1 MSDLKKYNIFITIT
15 SFSKLLVE
23 LFIPLILYDYGF
35 TIKNIILYMIIKYTL
50 CIIMIPITMKINK
63 KISWSKI
70 MILSSFFFSLT
81 YIYLNIMT
89 KSLLSL
95 IILSIIFSIYLIFY
109 WLGRHIYG
117 LSIIEDKK
125 TTDNV
130 SLYTIFTVL
139 GSIPAMYIGSLIL
152 KYFGFIT
159 LTIIVLILML
169 ISIIPLTKINKDIK
183 YIKPNLKPIIK
194 TFLKRNYLFTFIEQ
208 FRYILNNIFPLY
220 IYLYIKKEFT
230 YIGITNLICGIGS
243 IIYIFIISKK
253 MDKNKKDY
261 LSITCILL
269 SILYI
274 GKLNINNTNLFY
286 IIVFIE
292 GILKV
297 TLDTIVQRNAYVY
310 GRNYDVNS
318 YIEFTELLNNI
329 FRTIILIIFYLLNLN
344 LRNIIYIGI
353 LGIFIN
359 SFVKY
364 DDGKYGYKNLLKN
377 ELKNDGIKT

>member
-139 GSIPAMYIGSLIL
+139 GSIPATYIGSLIL

-194 TFLKRNYLFTFIEQ
+194 TFPKRNYLFTFIEQ

-261 LSITCILL
+261 LSISCILL

>member
-81 YIYLNIMT
+81 YIYLNIMN

-139 GSIPAMYIGSLIL
+139 GSIPATYIGSLIL

-194 TFLKRNYLFTFIEQ
+194 TFPKRNYLFTFIEQ

-297 TLDTIVQRNAYVY
+297 TLDTIVQRNTYVY

-329 FRTIILIIFYLLNLN
+329 FRTIILIVFYLLNLN

-377 ELKNDGIKT
+377 ELKNDRIKT

>member
-318 YIEFTELLNNI
+318 YIEFTELLNNV

>member
-139 GSIPAMYIGSLIL
+139 GSIPATYIGSLIL

-194 TFLKRNYLFTFIEQ
+194 TFSKRNYLFTFIEQ

-377 ELKNDGIKT
+377 DRIKT

>member
-70 MILSSFFFSLT
+70 MILSSFLFSLT

-139 GSIPAMYIGSLIL
+139 GSIPATYIGSLIL

-194 TFLKRNYLFTFIEQ
+194 TFSKRNYLFTFIEQ

-377 ELKNDGIKT
+377 ELKNDRIKT

>member
-139 GSIPAMYIGSLIL
+139 GSIPATYIGSLIL

-194 TFLKRNYLFTFIEQ
+194 TFSKRNYLFTFIEQ

-377 ELKNDGIKT
+377 DRINT

>member
-139 GSIPAMYIGSLIL
+139 GSIPATYIGSLIL

-194 TFLKRNYLFTFIEQ
+194 TFPKRNYLFTFIEQ

-261 LSITCILL
+261 LSISCILL

-329 FRTIILIIFYLLNLN
+329 FRTLILIIFYLLNLN

>member
-95 IILSIIFSIYLIFY
+95 TILSIIFSIYLNFY

-139 GSIPAMYIGSLIL
+139 GSIPATYIGSLIL

-194 TFLKRNYLFTFIEQ
+194 TFPKRNYLFTFIEQ

-310 GRNYDVNS
+310 GKNYNVNS

-377 ELKNDGIKT
+377 DRINT

>member
-95 IILSIIFSIYLIFY
+95 IILSIIFSIYLNFY

-139 GSIPAMYIGSLIL
+139 GSIPATYIGSLIL

-194 TFLKRNYLFTFIEQ
+194 TFSKRNYLFTFIEQ

-377 ELKNDGIKT
+377 DRIKT

>member
-139 GSIPAMYIGSLIL
+139 GSIPATYIGSLIL

-194 TFLKRNYLFTFIEQ
+194 TFPKRNYLFTFIEQ

-377 ELKNDGIKT
+377 DRIKT

>member
-50 CIIMIPITMKINK
+50 CIIMIPITMEINK

-139 GSIPAMYIGSLIL
+139 GSIPATYIGSLIL

-194 TFLKRNYLFTFIEQ
+194 TFPKRNYLFTFIEQ

-230 YIGITNLICGIGS
+230 YIGITNLICSIGS
-243 IIYIFIISKK
+243 IIYIFIISKN

-377 ELKNDGIKT
+377 DRIKT

>member
-50 CIIMIPITMKINK
+50 CI
-63 KISWSKI
+63 I

-318 YIEFTELLNNI
+318 YIEFTELLNNV

>member
-95 IILSIIFSIYLIFY
+95 TILSIIFSIYLNFY

-139 GSIPAMYIGSLIL
+139 GSIPATYIGSLIL

-194 TFLKRNYLFTFIEQ
+194 TFPKRNYLFTFIEQ

-286 IIVFIE
+286 IMVFIE

-377 ELKNDGIKT
+377 ELKNGKIKI

>member
-70 MILSSFFFSLT
+70 MILSSFLFSLT

-139 GSIPAMYIGSLIL
+139 GSIPATYIGSLIL

-194 TFLKRNYLFTFIEQ
+194 TFSKRNYLFTFIEQ

-377 ELKNDGIKT
+377 

>member
-95 IILSIIFSIYLIFY
+95 IILSIIFSIYLNFY

-139 GSIPAMYIGSLIL
+139 GSIPATYIGSLIL

-194 TFLKRNYLFTFIEQ
+194 TFSKRNYLFTFIEQ

-318 YIEFTELLNNI
+318 YIEFIELLNNI

-377 ELKNDGIKT
+377 DRIKT

>member
-95 IILSIIFSIYLIFY
+95 IILSIIFSIYLNFY

-139 GSIPAMYIGSLIL
+139 GSIPATYIGSLIL

-194 TFLKRNYLFTFIEQ
+194 TFPKRNYLFTFIEQ

-377 ELKNDGIKT
+377 DRIKT

>member
-139 GSIPAMYIGSLIL
+139 GSIPATYIGSLIL

-194 TFLKRNYLFTFIEQ
+194 TFPKRNYLFTFIEQ

-318 YIEFTELLNNI
+318 YIEFIELLNNI

-377 ELKNDGIKT
+377 DKIKT

>member
-139 GSIPAMYIGSLIL
+139 GSIPATYIGSLIL

-194 TFLKRNYLFTFIEQ
+194 TFSKRNYLFTFIEQ

-318 YIEFTELLNNI
+318 YIEFIELLNNI

-377 ELKNDGIKT
+377 DRIKT

>member
-1 MSDLKKYNIFITIT
+1 MSNLKKYNIFITIT

-70 MILSSFFFSLT
+70 MILSSFLFSLT

-139 GSIPAMYIGSLIL
+139 GSIPATYIGSLIL

-169 ISIIPLTKINKDIK
+169 ISIIPLTKINKDII

-194 TFLKRNYLFTFIEQ
+194 TFSKRNYLFTFIEQ

-377 ELKNDGIKT
+377 DRIKT

>member
-139 GSIPAMYIGSLIL
+139 GSIPA
-152 KYFGFIT
+152 T
-159 LTIIVLILML
+159 
-169 ISIIPLTKINKDIK
+169 
-183 YIKPNLKPIIK
+183 
-194 TFLKRNYLFTFIEQ
+194 
-208 FRYILNNIFPLY
+208 
-220 IYLYIKKEFT
+220 
-230 YIGITNLICGIGS
+230 
-243 IIYIFIISKK
+243 
-253 MDKNKKDY
+253 
-261 LSITCILL
+261 
-269 SILYI
+269 
-274 GKLNINNTNLFY
+274 
-286 IIVFIE
+286 
-292 GILKV
+292 
-297 TLDTIVQRNAYVY
+297 
-310 GRNYDVNS
+310 
-318 YIEFTELLNNI
+318 
-329 FRTIILIIFYLLNLN
+329 
-344 LRNIIYIGI
+344 
-353 LGIFIN
+353 
-359 SFVKY
+359 
-364 DDGKYGYKNLLKN
+364 
-377 ELKNDGIKT
+377 

>member
-70 MILSSFFFSLT
+70 MILSSFLFSLT

-139 GSIPAMYIGSLIL
+139 GSIPATYIGSLIL

-169 ISIIPLTKINKDIK
+169 ISIIPLTKINKDII

-194 TFLKRNYLFTFIEQ
+194 TFSKRNYLFTFIEQ

-377 ELKNDGIKT
+377 DRIKT

>member
-70 MILSSFFFSLT
+70 MILSSFLFSLT

-139 GSIPAMYIGSLIL
+139 GSIPATYIGSLIL

-169 ISIIPLTKINKDIK
+169 ISIIPLTKINKDII

-194 TFLKRNYLFTFIEQ
+194 TFSKRNYLFTFIEQ

-243 IIYIFIISKK
+243 IIYIFIISKN

-377 ELKNDGIKT
+377 DRIKT

>member
-139 GSIPAMYIGSLIL
+139 GSIPATYIGSLIL

-183 YIKPNLKPIIK
+183 YTKPNLKPIIK
-194 TFLKRNYLFTFIEQ
+194 TFPKRNYLFTFIEQ

-220 IYLYIKKEFT
+220 IYLYIKKEFA

-377 ELKNDGIKT
+377 DRIKT

>member
-139 GSIPAMYIGSLIL
+139 GSIPATYIGSLIL

-194 TFLKRNYLFTFIEQ
+194 TFPKRNYLFTFIEQ

-377 ELKNDGIKT
+377 ELKNDRIKT

>member
-286 IIVFIE
+286 IIVFLE

>member
-70 MILSSFFFSLT
+70 MILSSFLFSLT

-139 GSIPAMYIGSLIL
+139 GSIPATYIGSLIL

-169 ISIIPLTKINKDIK
+169 ISIIPLTKINKDII

-194 TFLKRNYLFTFIEQ
+194 TFSKRNYLFTFIEQ

-230 YIGITNLICGIGS
+230 YIGITNLICSIGS
-243 IIYIFIISKK
+243 IIYIFIISKN

-318 YIEFTELLNNI
+318 YIEFIELLNNI

-377 ELKNDGIKT
+377 DRIKT

>member
-95 IILSIIFSIYLIFY
+95 TILSIIFSIYLNFY

-139 GSIPAMYIGSLIL
+139 GSIPATYIGSLIL

-194 TFLKRNYLFTFIEQ
+194 TFPKRNYLFTFIEQ

-377 ELKNDGIKT
+377 DRIKT

>member
-139 GSIPAMYIGSLIL
+139 GSIPATYIGSLIL

-194 TFLKRNYLFTFIEQ
+194 TFPKRNYLFTFIEQ

-377 ELKNDGIKT
+377 EFKNGKIKT

>member
-50 CIIMIPITMKINK
+50 CIIMIPITMEINK

-139 GSIPAMYIGSLIL
+139 GSIPATYIGSLIL

-194 TFLKRNYLFTFIEQ
+194 TFSKRNYLFTFIEQ

-377 ELKNDGIKT
+377 DRIKT

>member
-1 MSDLKKYNIFITIT
+1 MSNLKKYNIFITIT

-70 MILSSFFFSLT
+70 MILSSFLFSLT

-139 GSIPAMYIGSLIL
+139 GSIPATYIGSLIL

-169 ISIIPLTKINKDIK
+169 ISIIPLTKINKDII

-194 TFLKRNYLFTFIEQ
+194 TFSKRNYLFTFIEQ

-377 ELKNDGIKT
+377 

>member
-81 YIYLNIMT
+81 YIYLNIMN

-139 GSIPAMYIGSLIL
+139 GSIPATYIGSLIL

-194 TFLKRNYLFTFIEQ
+194 TFPKRNYLFTFIEQ

-297 TLDTIVQRNAYVY
+297 TLDTIVQRNTYVY

-329 FRTIILIIFYLLNLN
+329 FRTIILIVFYLLNLN

-377 ELKNDGIKT
+377 ELKNDRINT

>member
-139 GSIPAMYIGSLIL
+139 GSIPATYIGSLIL

-183 YIKPNLKPIIK
+183 YTKPNLKPIIK
-194 TFLKRNYLFTFIEQ
+194 TFPKRNYLFTFIEQ
-208 FRYILNNIFPLY
+208 FRYILNNIFPFY

-377 ELKNDGIKT
+377 DRIKT

>member
-35 TIKNIILYMIIKYTL
+35 TIKNVILYMIIKYTL

-95 IILSIIFSIYLIFY
+95 IILSIIFSIYLNFY

-139 GSIPAMYIGSLIL
+139 GSIPATYIGSLIL

-194 TFLKRNYLFTFIEQ
+194 TFSKRNYLFTFIEQ

-310 GRNYDVNS
+310 GRNYNVNS

-377 ELKNDGIKT
+377 DKIKT

>member
-70 MILSSFFFSLT
+70 MIISSFFFSLT
-81 YIYLNIMT
+81 YIYLNIMD

-95 IILSIIFSIYLIFY
+95 IILSIIFSTYLIFY

-139 GSIPAMYIGSLIL
+139 GSIPATYIGSLIL

-183 YIKPNLKPIIK
+183 YRKPNLNPIIK
-194 TFLKRNYLFTFIEQ
+194 IFPKRNYLFTFIEQ

-297 TLDTIVQRNAYVY
+297 TLDTIVQRNTYVY

-377 ELKNDGIKT
+377 EMKNDKIKT

>member
-139 GSIPAMYIGSLIL
+139 GSIPATYIGSLIL

-183 YIKPNLKPIIK
+183 YTKPNLKPIIK
-194 TFLKRNYLFTFIEQ
+194 TFPKRNYLFTFIEQ

-377 ELKNDGIKT
+377 DRIKT

>member
-139 GSIPAMYIGSLIL
+139 GSIPATYIGSLIL

-194 TFLKRNYLFTFIEQ
+194 TFPKRNYLFTFIEQ

>member
-15 SFSKLLVE
+15 RFSKLLVE

-95 IILSIIFSIYLIFY
+95 IILSIIFSIYLNFY

-139 GSIPAMYIGSLIL
+139 GSIPATYIGSLIL

-194 TFLKRNYLFTFIEQ
+194 TFSKRNYLFTFIEQ

-377 ELKNDGIKT
+377 DRIKT